1 MTKSN
6 PRLAAIPDLGLTSDP
21 NCEICNAKKNSQH
34 TSTYERIRENGPTQ
48 FVKAPP
54 KRWVAPKRVFGSDV
68 HFELILNNEFK
79 FTYAVIWESNPDVW
93 EREYLDFWKST
104 TIQQKYANRA
114 QLLDDKM
121 RWTDTIRTS
130 RDKRHFNM
138 IRAVLKDIGIN
149 TRATT
154 K

>member
-54 KRWVAPKRVFGSDV
+54 KRWVAPERVFGSDV

-79 FTYAVIWESNPDVW
+79 FTYAVIWEDDPDVW
-93 EREYLDFWKST
+93 ETEYLHFWKST
-104 TIQQKYANRA
+104 TIEQKYANRA

-130 RDKRHFNM
+130 RAERHFNM
-138 IRAVLKDIGIN
+138 IRAVLQDIGIN

>member
-1 MTKSN
+1 MRKSN
-6 PRLAAIPDLGLTSDP
+6 PRLAAIPDLGLVSDP
-21 NCEICNAKKNSQH
+21 NCEVCNANKHLRSNI
-34 TSTYERIRENGPTQ
+34 TYEMIRDNGPTQ
-48 FVKAPP
+48 FVKSPP
-54 KRWVAPKRVFGSDV
+54 KQWVAPERVFGDDV
-68 HFELILNNEFK
+68 HFQLILNNEFK
-79 FTYAVIWESNPDVW
+79 FTYAVIWESNPGVW

-130 RDKRHFNM
+130 RAEPHFNM
-138 IRAVLKDIGIN
+138 IRAILKDIGIN

>member
-1 MTKSN
+1 MN
-6 PRLAAIPDLGLTSDP
+6 FELTSDP
-21 NCEICNAKKNSQH
+21 NCEVCNAKKNLP
-34 TSTYERIRENGPTQ
+34 TNVTYEAIRENGPTQ

-54 KRWVAPKRVFGSDV
+54 KRWVAPERVFGSDV

-93 EREYLDFWKST
+93 KTEYLHFWKST
-104 TIQQKYANRA
+104 TIEQKYANRA

-130 RDKRHFNM
+130 REQPHFNM
-138 IRAVLKDIGIN
+138 IRAILKDLN
-149 TRATT
+149 FNVREKTE
-154 K
+154 